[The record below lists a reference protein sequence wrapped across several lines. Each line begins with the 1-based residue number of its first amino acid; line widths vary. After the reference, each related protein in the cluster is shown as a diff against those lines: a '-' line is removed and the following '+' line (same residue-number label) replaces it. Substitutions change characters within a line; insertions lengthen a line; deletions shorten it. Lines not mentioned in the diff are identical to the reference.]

1 MADTEGGKPA
11 ADPSQVRDDEA
22 RHRFELDVD
31 GVTAYSVYKREPG
44 IITFIHTV
52 VPDALGGRG
61 VGSALAKGA
70 LALVRARGEKVIPQC
85 PFIHA
90 YMKKHPETQDLLAN
104 LPSPRLRQT

>member
-1 MADTEGGKPA
+1 MTMADIDGANPA
-11 ADPSQVRDDEA
+11 VDPSQVRDDEA

-31 GVTAYSVYKREPG
+31 GMTAYSVYSREPG

-52 VPDALGGRG
+52 VPDVLGGRG

-70 LALVRARGEKVIPQC
+70 LALVRAKGWKVVPQC

-90 YMKKHPETQDLLAN
+90 YMKNHPETQDLLAD
-104 LPSPRLRQT
+104 PSSL